1 MSQLVNK
8 VGLVNVDRVFLVDFR
23 IFELQ
28 LRMPKALND
37 GEISF
42 GYMIDDDADERLFY
56 ASIKI
61 FFMSVLFEKYEK
73 LFNKFEFSYKNVSL
87 L

>member
-28 LRMPKALND
+28 LRIPKVLND
-37 GEISF
+37 GKISF
-42 GYMIDDDADERLFY
+42 GYLIDDDADERLFY
-56 ASIKI
+56 ASIK
-61 FFMSVLFEKYEK
+61 FFLSFLFGRYEK